1 VTSAPLDLTDRATA
15 LRAARKAGITLEHRL
30 GQHLLVD
37 RRVLE
42 VIVEALTPGPGDA
55 VLEIGPGIGTLTVE
69 LARRAARVVAVEL
82 DPACAR
88 VARRHT
94 RGAGSVDVV
103 QGDALRIE
111 PASLGLGSRWLAAG
125 NIPYTITGALL
136 THLLER
142 EDPPQ
147 RAVLLVQREV
157 AARLAAGAGDWS
169 LSTLAV
175 RSLATIER
183 ITDVPPESFEPRPRV
198 WSSVLRFTPAPA
210 WSAPERAAVL
220 SIARAAFQMRRKTL
234 RHGIARAFGGDADAA
249 GRALDAAG
257 IDPGRRPGELDLED
271 WHRLANTGAEQPP

>member
-1 VTSAPLDLTDRATA
+1 MTSAPLDLTDRATA
-15 LRAARKAGITLEHRL
+15 LRAARQAGIALEHRL

-37 RRVLE
+37 RRALE
-42 VIVEALTPGPGDA
+42 SIVQALAPGPEDA

-88 VARRHT
+88 AARRHT
-94 RGAGSVDVV
+94 QGVGSVEVV

-111 PASLGLGSRWLAAG
+111 PASLGLGPRWLAAG

-157 AARLAAGAGDWS
+157 AARLAARAGDWS
-169 LSTLAV
+169 LSFTTTVGVVDPSGNWYLRKSNGSGAPD
-175 RSLATIER
+175 AG
-183 ITDVPPESFEPRPRV
+183 SFPYGLGN
-198 WSSVLRFTPAPA
+198 WTP
-210 WSAPERAAVL
+210 L
-220 SIARAAFQMRRKTL
+220 
-234 RHGIARAFGGDADAA
+234 FGAS
-249 GRALDAAG
+249 
-257 IDPGRRPGELDLED
+257 
-271 WHRLANTGAEQPP
+271 